1 MTDKIYKVVLL
12 GKIAE
17 GYDVEIVHEKLAI
30 IFDIDLKKIPKLL
43 KKPIIIRKNLT
54 SEVALKY
61 QAGLEK
67 IGVFC
72 EIHPPLKTDSTTEA
86 NLSAFTEENLSAAAE
101 PELSSILTAEETAEL
116 TAITEPESDQISPP
130 TEPQKFSILD
140 KDKHFVLSQETLRVI
155 NFKMSWWSLTR
166 FSIKWIL
173 AAIPA
178 IIILAAIVYLLTEA
192 TKVVVGLL

>member
-61 QAGLEK
+61 KAGLEK

-72 EIHPPLKTDSTTEA
+72 EITPPLKTDSTP
-86 NLSAFTEENLSAAAE
+86 EENLSPPAADAE
-101 PELSSILTAEETAEL
+101 SELSSILTAEDTAEL
-116 TAITEPESDQISPP
+116 AATAEPEHDQILPP
-130 TEPQKFSILD
+130 TEPQNFSILD

-192 TKVVVGLL
+192 TKVIVGLL

>member
-43 KKPIIIRKNLT
+43 KKPIVIRKNLT

-61 QAGLEK
+61 KAGLEK

-72 EIHPPLKTDSTTEA
+72 EITPPLKTDSTP
-86 NLSAFTEENLSAAAE
+86 EENLSPPAADAE
-101 PELSSILTAEETAEL
+101 SELSSILTAEDTAEL
-116 TAITEPESDQISPP
+116 AATAEPEHDQILPP
-130 TEPQKFSILD
+130 TEPQNFSILD
-140 KDKHFVLSQETLRVI
+140 K
-155 NFKMSWWSLTR
+155 
-166 FSIKWIL
+166 
-173 AAIPA
+173 
-178 IIILAAIVYLLTEA
+178 II
-192 TKVVVGLL
+192 